1 MPLAFPSG
9 KLPEA
14 QEIQFRD
21 GPRVVPEYL
30 ADLMSNLDTIRYTYD
45 EAVTRVNHRLAA
57 DHANHAVDKLIQSHF
72 KDGLG

>member
-14 QEIQFRD
+14 QEVQFRD
-21 GPRVVPEYL
+21 GTKVIPEYL
-30 ADLMSNLDTIRYTYD
+30 AGLMSGLDTIRYTYD
-45 EAVTRVNHRLAA
+45 EAVAAVNNQLGRDQANQAMDRV
-57 DHANHAVDKLIQSHF
+57 IQSHF

>member
-14 QEIQFRD
+14 REIQFCD

-30 ADLMSNLDTIRYTYD
+30 ADLLVGLDTIRYTYD
-45 EAVTRVNHRLAA
+45 EAVGRVNNRLSA
-57 DHANHAVDKLIQSHF
+57 DHANRAVDSIVQNHF
-72 KDGLG
+72 KGGLG

>member
-14 QEIQFRD
+14 REIQFRD

-30 ADLMSNLDTIRYTYD
+30 ADLLARLDTIRFTYD
-45 EAVTRVNHRLAA
+45 EAVERVNYQLAA
-57 DHANHAVDKLIQSHF
+57 DHANRAVDRIVQDHF
-72 KDGLG
+72 KGGLG

>member
-30 ADLMSNLDTIRYTYD
+30 ADLMSGLDTIRYTYD
-45 EAVTRVNHRLAA
+45 EAVARVNNRMAA
-57 DHANHAVDKLIQSHF
+57 DAANSAYDKIIQSHF